1 MTKTSGL
8 VVTVLALLALGPA
21 VSMPHDPASHN
32 AAMEAK
38 GQLVFGP
45 GVFGNTI
52 EVSNT
57 THGRMPDPGEGI
69 AMEVVDYGGG
79 KNFAGWFRVPKAWGL

>member
-1 MTKTSGL
+1 MPHGGE
-8 VVTVLALLALGPA
+8 GPA
-21 VSMPHDPASHN
+21 T
-32 AAMEAK
+32 
-38 GQLVFGP
+38 FGP
-45 GVFGNTI
+45 CFGNTI

-69 AMEVVDYGGG
+69 DMEVVDYAGG